1 MTRTMKC
8 AGPLHGQMRV
18 PGSKSLTNRAL
29 VCAALASGNSV
40 VRGASDSDDTALM
53 ANGLDQLGILV
64 RREEDRLMV
73 QGGGGKLFAPKY
85 PIPVGNAGTTFRF
98 LLALAAL
105 ANGRTVF
112 QTSDRMALRPNDDL
126 LEALRNLGADVIHR
140 EGATQFEL
148 VGHGL
153 SGGTVSVRGSSS
165 SQFLSAI
172 LLVSPYANAS
182 LSVRVEG
189 ALASAP
195 YVELTL
201 DVMNRFGVTVFRNAD
216 GSFSV
221 PMSSRF
227 HATEYAVEADASG
240 ALYPF
245 AAAAIAGG
253 SVFVP
258 GIRAASLQ
266 ADAGFP
272 AILQEMGCLVHHQED
287 GTVVERTGPLKG
299 LNVRMNGM
307 PDAVPALAA
316 VALFADRPTR
326 IEDVG
331 QLRFKESNRL
341 EGLASELEKLGANI
355 RVEGDGLTI
364 TPCPLH
370 GGLLGTHGDHR
381 LAMSYAAVG
390 LRVPGVIIDD
400 PDCVRKSFPRFWQEF
415 DHLVENTTIQTRES
429 GAYGGKLDR

>member
-1 MTRTMKC
+1 
-8 AGPLHGQMRV
+8 
-18 PGSKSLTNRAL
+18 
-29 VCAALASGNSV
+29 
-40 VRGASDSDDTALM
+40 
-53 ANGLDQLGILV
+53 
-64 RREEDRLMV
+64 
-73 QGGGGKLFAPKY
+73 
-85 PIPVGNAGTTFRF
+85 
-98 LLALAAL
+98 
-105 ANGRTVF
+105 
-112 QTSDRMALRPNDDL
+112 
-126 LEALRNLGADVIHR
+126 
-140 EGATQFEL
+140 GATQFEL

-272 AILQEMGCLVHHQED
+272 AILQNMGCLVHHQGD